1 MNTKTIENFLKN
13 MSILYVESDEL
24 FYSQVTKALKIKSN
38 HVYSYKSFNDAIK
51 IIKNVNFDI
60 LITEINLKDGNGFD
74 LIDIIKEKYE
84 QTEII
89 VLSSIVNKET
99 LLKAIKLNLV
109 DYITKPINIT
119 QLREALKLA
128 SQKIL
133 NNGCFE
139 VKFGNNISY
148 NFRKKELSKNG
159 KIINIT
165 RNETSLLDALISNQ
179 HCILSIEAIK
189 DIVWDDG
196 YYVNDIAFKS
206 LLSRLRSKIGKESI
220 NNISGSGYVL
230 NIK

>member
-133 NNGCFE
+133 NNGYFE
-139 VKFGNNISY
+139 VKFDNNISY

-165 RNETSLLDALISNQ
+165 RNETSLLDALILNQ

>member
-139 VKFGNNISY
+139 VKFDNNISY

-165 RNETSLLDALISNQ
+165 RNETSLLDALILNQ

>member
-89 VLSSIVNKET
+89 ILSSLVNKET

-139 VKFGNNISY
+139 VVFVNNISY

-165 RNETSLLDALISNQ
+165 RNETSLLDALILNQ

>member
-74 LIDIIKEKYE
+74 LIDIVKEKYE
-84 QTEII
+84 LTEII
-89 VLSSIVNKET
+89 ILSSLVNKET

-139 VKFGNNISY
+139 VVFVNNISY
-148 NFRKKELSKNG
+148 NFKKKELSKNG

-165 RNETSLLDALISNQ
+165 RNETSLLDALILNQ